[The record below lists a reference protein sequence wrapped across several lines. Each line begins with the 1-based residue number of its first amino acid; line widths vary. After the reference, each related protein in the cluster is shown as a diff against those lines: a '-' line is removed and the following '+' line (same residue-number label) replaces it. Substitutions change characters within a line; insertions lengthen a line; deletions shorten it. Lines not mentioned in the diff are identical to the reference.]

1 MVVVTTGSRIREIR
15 KKKKLTQEDI
25 ANKLGMGRS
34 NFGHIENDRVIPSS
48 SDLKIIADL
57 LDTTSDYLLGKSNDS
72 SKHDDK
78 LESLDDILDIDTLLK
93 KNVVFKGRSLTE
105 EQKRRVSDL
114 IRIALELHEE

>member
-1 MVVVTTGSRIREIR
+1 MTTGSRIREIR
-15 KKKKLTQEDI
+15 KKKKLTQEYI
-25 ANKLGMGRS
+25 ADKLGMGRS
-34 NFGHIENDRVIPSS
+34 NFGHIENDRVTPSS

-72 SKHDDK
+72 SKHIDK
-78 LESLDDILDIDTLLK
+78 PESLDDVINMDTFLQ